1 MNKKKE
7 KKKKKQCKTINPKTR
22 EKERGK
28 KKYYCLATGQK
39 QVEFS

>member
-1 MNKKKE
+1 MQNKN
-7 KKKKKQCKTINPKTR
+7 KTINPKTR